1 MYPVEIL
8 ERHSDMLMKKML
20 TTILSGVMLAVMSL
34 GATEPVETMQKAS
47 SSATAHKLLAKPRG
61 TTVQVPKGGGKRVIT
76 PFAHA
81 IVEAPPLLSPKAYGN
96 AEAGAFPELYGSMIY
111 NGAWTSQ
118 TEVKAG
124 IYRIPT
130 TEEGSFELSFE
141 GPIADLGGVVKD
153 GIYYATRR
161 VQYQQDTW
169 NLVEGFDIETGEKD
183 YSDMPTSN
191 TVLAAGLDVDPL
203 TGDIY
208 GICYTEDLEGF
219 TLNTLEYSKFDGAH
233 STVVVP
239 LEGDWSAFAIDSKGD
254 FYGIKTTWS
263 KRNGLDYADLSV
275 LCRIDRTT
283 GKYTEI
289 GSDTGYA
296 AQYTSGMT
304 FDKKTDRLFYYV
316 TPMYGKPKL
325 TELNMKTGAA
335 TVIAE
340 FNNEIQMAGL
350 YVPGSMAP
358 AKAPGEPTDISVSFP
373 GASLD
378 GSMTLTAPATL
389 FDGTPATGNVTVHVE
404 LNGFEK
410 GSATGA
416 YGQQMTIPLSMG
428 TSGLYDFMVYA
439 SNEAGNSPKVKVRGV
454 YVGADT
460 PASPSATLEYI
471 DGKMKLSWIPVTSGI
486 NGGTLDAS
494 SVVYDVVRCPEMRT
508 VATGITETAFSE
520 EIAEPATGIAVYHYE
535 VSARCGEL
543 ASEPAASNEV
553 VIGAITPP
561 FIDFSH
567 LIPDYPT
574 LKGYTI
580 IDANDDGITWRVYQ
594 GTATISYNPAL
605 AADDWMI
612 LPPLNLQS
620 GKAYELSF
628 DAYGEQDYLTERL
641 EVTMG
646 TAPTREAMTV
656 SILPVTDINATAS
669 SKKHFSKMLVP
680 EADGR
685 YYIGFHGVSAAD
697 MYDLHVANIVIADPT
712 ASSAPAEV
720 TEFSVTPSHDGALT
734 ADIVFKAPTTT
745 IDGKQLD
752 KISRIDVMRD
762 GTVLETFTN
771 PAPGASLS
779 YQDRVA
785 KMGSYTYAVIP
796 FNDDVEGAPVFSTVF
811 IGIDAPAA
819 PDEVNISTTSAEGEV
834 AVSWTAV
841 TTDCKKRPINP
852 EMVRYTLIE
861 RSQAGQRTLAEG
873 VQGTSYTY
881 QAVPAGEQKFLQVAV
896 YAVTDG
902 GQAEVGT
909 MSEMIPVGTPYEGLS
924 ESGSLEKYAW
934 ITRSNSAN
942 ANWTVAEDN
951 ENFGSQDGDGLFF
964 IMEGAETGDM
974 GYLCSGLVSL
984 KGIENPVLTFCTFNL
999 VDPEYTDDNRL
1010 AVRVREQGGT
1020 YREVAGNTVHELCNG
1035 NPAWNRVNVDLSAFA
1050 GKTIQFE
1057 LEGTVANYTIIMLD
1071 NIRIGQ
1077 AMPHDLAAV
1086 GIDAPAKVRTGEEY
1100 HVAVSVSNEGSEAA
1114 GEFAVQLYEN
1124 GSLVETI
1131 HSDGQAPGGVK
1142 TYTFLRTM
1150 PVLAEEDVDYHA
1162 VIDYALDANAANNRT
1177 ESVTVSPVV
1186 SMLPRVDNL
1195 RGESLEGGVHLT
1207 WSEPA
1212 EEDVPDGPV
1221 TQDFEDGDSF
1231 ASQYGTWLF
1240 VDMDNSPVGGL
1251 NDIDGSTMPI
1261 PGITPGTTKGAFWV
1275 WDNTMVDGVRANS
1288 GDKYLF
1294 SLFRWDNGR
1303 SDEWAI
1309 SPALSGEEQTISF
1322 YARSF
1327 NDVYPNSMEVY
1338 WSTGS
1343 LEPKD
1348 FVKVQT
1354 LGGEIPAKW
1363 TKYEAKLPQGARR
1376 FAIRDNTE
1384 DGFMLLVD
1392 DVTFNPGSLTADAD
1406 IVGYNLYRDGNK
1418 VNEQVIEENDFMDPN
1433 VTVGKSYTY
1442 AVTVVYSN
1450 GESGAS
1456 NECVVLYDPSGLDE
1470 VAGDNGISIRVAEG
1484 AIVVTGAA
1492 GLPVSVVAPDG
1503 KTVFNGTGDYRTVVK
1518 TGCGIYI
1525 VKAGSIVRTVAV
1537 K

>member
-1 MYPVEIL
+1 
-8 ERHSDMLMKKML
+8 MKKML
-20 TTILSGVMLAVMSL
+20 TTILSGMMLAVTSL
-34 GATEPVETMQKAS
+34 GAAASVETMQKAS
-47 SSATAHKLLAKPRG
+47 SSATAHQLLAQKTGEAIR
-61 TTVQVPKGGGKRVIT
+61 VPKGGGKRVSS

-81 IVEAPPLLSPKAYGN
+81 IADAPPLLSPKAYGQSV
-96 AEAGAFPELYGSMIY
+96 AEAFPEIYGSMIY

-124 IYRIPT
+124 VYRIPT
-130 TEEGSFELSFE
+130 AEEGNFELAFE
-141 GPIADLGGVVKD
+141 GPIADFGGVVKD
-153 GIYYATRR
+153 GTYYATRR
-161 VQYQQDTW
+161 VQYQQDVW
-169 NLVEGFDIETGEKD
+169 NIVEGFDIETGEKC
-183 YSDMPTSN
+183 YSDMPTSS

-203 TGDIY
+203 TGNIY
-208 GICYTEDLEGF
+208 GICYTEDLQGF
-219 TLNTLEYSKFDGAH
+219 TLNTLEYSKFDGVH
-233 STVVVP
+233 STAVAS

-263 KRNGLDYADLSV
+263 KRNGLDFADLSV

-283 GKYTEI
+283 GKHTEI
-289 GSDTGYA
+289 GTDTGYA

-325 TELNMKTGAA
+325 TELDMKTGAA
-335 TVIAE
+335 SVLAE

-350 YVPGSMAP
+350 FVPGNTAP
-358 AKAPGEPTDISVSFP
+358 AKAPGEPTDISFSFP
-373 GASLD
+373 GASLN
-378 GSMTLTAPATL
+378 GNVTLTAPATL

-410 GSATGA
+410 GSATGG
-416 YGQQMTIPLSMG
+416 YGQKMTIPVNMG

-439 SNEAGNSPKVKVRGV
+439 SNEAGNSPKVKIRGV

-460 PASPSATLEYI
+460 PASPTATLEYRN
-471 DGKMKLSWIPVTSGI
+471 GRMMLSWLPVTTGI
-486 NGGTLDAS
+486 NGGALDAS
-494 SVVYDVVRCPEMRT
+494 SVVYDVVRYPNMQT
-508 VATGITETAFSE
+508 VATGIQGTVFSE
-520 EIAEPATGIAVYHYE
+520 DIAEPAAGIAVYHYE
-535 VSARCGEL
+535 VTARCGEL
-543 ASEPAASNEV
+543 ASEPAASNDV

-561 FIDFSH
+561 FIDFSQ
-567 LIPDYPT
+567 LIPDYPN

-580 IDANDDGITWRVYQ
+580 IDANDDGITWKVFQ
-594 GTATISYNPAL
+594 GTATISYNTAMD
-605 AADDWMI
+605 ADDWMI
-612 LPPLNLQS
+612 LPPLNLQA

-641 EVTMG
+641 EVKMG
-646 TAPTREAMTV
+646 TAPAPDAMTV
-656 SILPVTDINATAS
+656 SIVPVTNINATVS
-669 SKKHFSKMLVP
+669 SKMHFSKMLVP
-680 EADGR
+680 ETDGK

-697 MYDLHVANIVIADPT
+697 MFELHVVNLVVADPT

-720 TEFSVTPSHDGALT
+720 TELSVTPSHDGALT
-734 ADIVFKAPTTT
+734 ADISFKVPTTT
-745 IDGKQLD
+745 IDGKKLD

-785 KMGSYTYAVIP
+785 KMGSYTYGVIP

-819 PDEVNISTTSAEGEV
+819 PDEVNIAATSNEGEV
-834 AVSWTAV
+834 TVSWSTV
-841 TTDCKKRPINP
+841 TTDWKKRPINP

-861 RSQAGQRTLAEG
+861 RSQTGQRTIAEG
-873 VQGTSYTY
+873 VQGTSHTY

-902 GQAEVGT
+902 GQAENGT
-909 MSEMIPVGTPYEGLS
+909 ISEMIPVGTPYEGLS
-924 ESGSLEKYAW
+924 ESGSLEKHAW
-934 ITRSNSAN
+934 TTRRNSAN
-942 ANWTVAEDN
+942 VNWTVAQDN
-951 ENFGSQDGDGLFF
+951 ENFGSQDGDGLLF
-964 IMEGAETGDM
+964 IMEGKETGDM
-974 GYLCSGLVSL
+974 ACLCSGLVSL

-999 VDPEYTDDNRL
+999 VDPDYTDDNRL

-1020 YREVAGNTVHELCNG
+1020 YREVIGNTIHELCNG
-1035 NPAWNRVNVDLSAFA
+1035 NPAWNRVSVDLSAFA
-1050 GKTIQFE
+1050 GKTIQVEFE
-1057 LEGTVANYTIIMLD
+1057 GIVETYTIIMLD
-1071 NIRIGQ
+1071 NISIGQ

-1086 GIDAPAKVRTGEEY
+1086 GIDAPAKVKTGEEY

-1114 GEFAVQLYEN
+1114 GAFDVQLYEN
-1124 GSLVETI
+1124 DILVETI
-1131 HSDGQAPGGVK
+1131 NSDGQAPGGVR
-1142 TYTFLRTM
+1142 TYTFLRVM
-1150 PVLAEEDVDYHA
+1150 PVLAEDAIDYHA
-1162 VIDYALDANAANNRT
+1162 VISYALDANSANNRT
-1177 ESVTVSPVV
+1177 ESVTVAPVV

-1195 RGESLEGGVHLT
+1195 RGEALENGVHLL

-1212 EEDVPDGPV
+1212 EDDVPDGAV
-1221 TQDFEDGDSF
+1221 TQDFEDAESF

-1240 VDMDNSPVGGL
+1240 VDMDNSPVGGM
-1251 NDIDGSTMPI
+1251 NNIDGSPMPM
-1261 PGITPGTTKGAFWV
+1261 PGITPGTTKGSFWI
-1275 WDNTMVDGVRANS
+1275 WDNTLVDGVRANS

-1327 NDVYPNSMEVY
+1327 NDVYPNSIEVY

-1348 FVKVQT
+1348 FVKIQSF
-1354 LGGEIPAKW
+1354 GGEIPAKW
-1363 TKYEAKLPQGARR
+1363 TQYEVKLPQGARR

-1392 DVTFNPGSLTADAD
+1392 DVTFIPGSLIADAD
-1406 IVGYNLYRDGNK
+1406 IVGYNLYRDGKK
-1418 VNEQVIEENDFMDPN
+1418 VNEQVIEENDFLDSD
-1433 VTVGKSYTY
+1433 VTKDRSYTY
-1442 AVTVVYSN
+1442 AVTVVYTN

-1456 NECVVLYDPSGLDE
+1456 NECLVLYDPSGLEE
-1470 VAGDNGISIRVAEG
+1470 VAGADGISISVADG
-1484 AIVVTGAA
+1484 TIVITGAA

-1503 KTVFNGTGDYRTVVK
+1503 RTVFNGIGDDRTLVK